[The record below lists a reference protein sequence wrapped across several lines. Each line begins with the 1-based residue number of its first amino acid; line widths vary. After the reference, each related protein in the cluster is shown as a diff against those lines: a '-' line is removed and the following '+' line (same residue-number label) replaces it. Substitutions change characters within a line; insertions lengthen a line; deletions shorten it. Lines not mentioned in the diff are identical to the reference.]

1 MSRSI
6 ALNAAATRAHS
17 AIPSDLQQRVDANRH
32 AFSAFG
38 STKSFA
44 TYTTKN
50 YAAKALRGTWSSIG

>member
-1 MSRSI
+1 MSRNI
-6 ALNAAATRAHS
+6 ALNAAVTRAHS
-17 AIPSDLQQRVDANRH
+17 AIPSQPHQRVNAYRH
-32 AFSAFG
+32 AFSAFS